1 MTGNGIKYKPV
12 NQPRS
17 TIKAVYPDLQRI
29 LVLNFDSLSFDLTI
43 NSKKNANKSIICIP
57 QLQLPL
63 HQLQLRSSGQ
73 NKSYYMLQSTYI
85 S

>member
-1 MTGNGIKYKPV
+1 MTGSGIKYKSV

-29 LVLNFDSLSFDLTI
+29 LVFNFDSLNFDLTI

-57 QLQLPL
+57 QL
-63 HQLQLRSSGQ
+63 
-73 NKSYYMLQSTYI
+73 
-85 S
+85 